1 MITLEAAHLRAAF
14 LFLIMAKIEKGSKKL
29 LNAWAFYDWAN
40 SVYTLTIASSIFPIF
55 YSALFLTEIKKVT
68 AFGFEFKS
76 TALITFVTAFTFLV
90 VAFTSPILSG
100 VADYVGNKKSFMKF
114 FCYVGGL
121 GCIGLYWFDVTP
133 DKIHLSLLFYFMGLI
148 GYWGSLVFYNSY
160 LPDIAFEEQQ
170 DSISAKGFS
179 MGYLGSVILLVI
191 NLGMVLYPQFF
202 GFDISISETIRET
215 GTEVEIAEALKKAKD
230 SASFEAMK
238 ISFITVGLWWILFS
252 QYTFYILPKG
262 VSKGHK
268 VTKAVVFNGLKE
280 LRIVW
285 NQLKQDLRL
294 KRYLIAFF
302 VFSMAVQTI
311 MLVAVYFG
319 EEEISWGGD
328 SEKTIGLIGSILI
341 IQLVAILG
349 AFLTSRASAKFGN
362 IRTLIAV
369 NFIWMTLCIFA
380 YFVTLP
386 IHFYLTAGFV
396 GLVMGGVQSLA
407 RSTYSKFLPETE
419 DTTSYFS
426 FYDVAEKIGIV
437 IGMIIYGT
445 IDQITGSMR
454 NAILFLFVFFL
465 LGIILLLRVPKEI
478 IELNEN

>member
-1 MITLEAAHLRAAF
+1 MAHL
-14 LFLIMAKIEKGSKKL
+14 EKGSKKL

-55 YSALFLTEIKKVT
+55 YSALFVSQVEKTVP
-68 AFGFEFKS
+68 AFGMVFKS
-76 TALITFVTAFTFLV
+76 TALITYVTAFTFLV

-100 VADYVGNKKSFMKF
+100 IADYVGNKKNFMKF
-114 FCYVGGL
+114 FCYVGSI
-121 GCIGLYWFDVTP
+121 GCIGLYWFSIES
-133 DKIHLSLLFYFMGLI
+133 IHISLLFYFMGLI

-160 LPDIAFEEQQ
+160 LPDIAYPEQQ

-179 MGYLGSVILLVI
+179 MGYVGSVVLLLL
-191 NLGMVLYPQFF
+191 NLAMVMKPDWF
-202 GFDISISETIRET
+202 GFDISISETLRNT
-215 GTEVEIAEALKKAKD
+215 GTEVQITEALTKAKNA
-230 SASFEAMK
+230 ASFEAMR
-238 ISFITVGLWWILFS
+238 ISFITVGLWWMLFS
-252 QYTFYILPKG
+252 QYSFYVLPKG

-268 VTKAVVFNGLKE
+268 VTRAIVFNGLKE
-280 LRIVW
+280 LRLVW
-285 NQLKQDLRL
+285 IELKKDLRL

-319 EEEISWGGD
+319 EEEIAWGGAD
-328 SEKTIGLIGSILI
+328 AKTQGLIVSILV

-349 AFLTSRASAKFGN
+349 AFLTSIASSKFGN
-362 IRTLIAV
+362 IKTLIIV
-369 NFIWMTLCIFA
+369 NIVWMLLCFYA
-380 YFVTLP
+380 YFMETP
-386 IHFYLTAGFV
+386 MQFYLAAGFV

-437 IGMIIYGT
+437 IGMVIFAT

-465 LGIILLLRVPKEI
+465 LGIILLFRVPKER
-478 IELNEN
+478 ELN